1 MNSDWSMNKETYS
14 AGIPE
19 KIAQLIRRDYKKA
32 MLCPFPWCEDELQYK
47 LENIFTTL
55 QILSKTKERSRL
67 TDVTVNMTDVFKPH
81 VDCKNPRVVLVEGNP
96 AMGKTTYCQ
105 KLAHD
110 WSLSRIPSDSW
121 FPKVEILLLLKCREM
136 NAGIANFFEA
146 VDDQLLPKDVER
158 SEKENI
164 FSFIRNYQSKILLIL
179 DGLDELKDKD
189 LLLPL
194 IQGKELSNIYLLL
207 TARPEMGAKLRRY
220 CDSLLQIVG
229 YTKRDVNSYIDRYF
243 SNHSDTSLAEK
254 LKRQLAHDDQLK
266 DLTSSP
272 MNTALLCLVCEE
284 TNGTFPIKQTELYE
298 CLVSCAI
305 RRYFAKR
312 GVDLGEDDPS
322 ERCREQLNQLGKM
335 ALESLLVDRLYFSKA
350 EIKSKDL
357 LQLCFVT
364 REPSRSKMRPTECY
378 AFTHKT
384 FQEYF
389 AALYLANEVLTD
401 SKGSEALLLKV
412 SPVDNWQVWKFLFP
426 MVAKMDSER
435 GVFLVSCLGD
445 AFSRHSIPEVN
456 DITETTQFENS
467 IELTFSRSFSS
478 TIELNAPLHDFTR
491 SSSYIAVDN
500 ALDVIADCEDF
511 EEVLN
516 DCQRKMLV
524 KLGECIPLDNFK
536 MYIQSSRSLVA
547 FSEYL
552 SGSCTLTKLQIFDP
566 FQDRSKRGL
575 NALAQALHTNCVLTH
590 LDLAYNDIG
599 DETVVALGKALESNT
614 SLTFLDLS
622 IDPDWC
628 EEIGPSGASALARA
642 LLKNSTLKCLVLA
655 CNSIGDSG
663 ALAFANALRTNSSLT
678 QLNLF
683 ENDIGHLG
691 TKAICEA
698 LQSNHVMTHLILGC
712 NTIDDSGVEA
722 LAKALQSPAT
732 QLSGLHL
739 LKCEITSLGV
749 ETLAGALQTNRSLT
763 HLNLA
768 GSLRSCSARTAL
780 VRALQLNRTLT
791 HLNLSG
797 NRVSDTEAIL
807 LADTL
812 WIQNNTLAYLLLVA
826 NAIGAE
832 GKAKLELVNK
842 KGCVIDLG
850 PQNSLSP

>member
-1 MNSDWSMNKETYS
+1 MGKQDEEKDKR
-14 AGIPE
+14 GIPE
-19 KIAQLIRRDYKKA
+19 QIAQFIRRDYA
-32 MLCPFPWCEDELQYK
+32 SAVMCPFPWCEDELQFK

-55 QILSKTKERSRL
+55 HILSKRKERSRL
-67 TDVTVNMTDVFKPH
+67 TAVAVNMTDVFRQH
-81 VDCKNPRVVLVEGNP
+81 AECENPRVVLVEGNS
-96 AMGKTTYCQ
+96 AIGKTTHCQ

-110 WSLSRIPSDSW
+110 WFLSLIPSDSW
-121 FPKVEILLLLKCREM
+121 FPKVEILLLLKCRDM
-136 NAGIANFFEA
+136 NVRIANILEA
-146 VDDQLLPKDVER
+146 IDDQLLPKDAER
-158 SEKENI
+158 SEKENF
-164 FSFIRNYQSKILLIL
+164 FSFIHDNNQFRILLVL
-179 DGLDELKDKD
+179 DGLEELKNKD

-194 IQGKELSNIYLLL
+194 IQGKVLSDIYLLL
-207 TARPEMGAKLRRY
+207 TARPEMGAKVRRY

-229 YTKRDVNSYIDRYF
+229 YTADDVNSYIEKYF
-243 SNHSDTSLAEK
+243 CNQSDPSLAKK
-254 LKRQLAHDDQLK
+254 LKRQLAHNYKLSA
-266 DLTSSP
+266 LTSSP
-272 MNTALLCLVCEE
+272 MNTALLCLLCEE
-284 TNGTFPIKQTELYE
+284 TNGIFPIKQTELYE
-298 CLVSCAI
+298 RLVSCAI

-322 ERCREQLNQLGKM
+322 ERYREQLNQLGKM
-335 ALESLLVDRLYFSKA
+335 ALDSLLEDRLYFSKA
-350 EIKSKDL
+350 EIKSKDF

-364 REPSRSKMRPTECY
+364 REPSRSKMKPTECY
-378 AFTHKT
+378 AFTDKT

-389 AALYLANEVLTD
+389 AALYLANQVLTD
-401 SKGSEALLLKV
+401 SKGSEALVLKV
-412 SPVDNWQVWKFLFP
+412 SPVDNGQVRKFLFP
-426 MVAKMDSER
+426 LVARRDGER
-435 GVFLVSCLGD
+435 GVFLVSCLGA
-445 AFSRHSIPEVN
+445 AFSSHSLPEVN

-478 TIELNAPLHDFTR
+478 KLVLNAPLHDFTR

-524 KLGECIPLDNFK
+524 KLGECIPLDNFE

-552 SGSCTLTKLQIFDP
+552 SGSCMLTKLQIFDA
-566 FQDRSKRGL
+566 FKDRSNRGL
-575 NALAQALHTNCVLTH
+575 NALARAPNTNCVLTH

-599 DETVVALGKALESNT
+599 DEAVVALGKALESNT

-628 EEIGPSGASALARA
+628 EKIGPSGASALARA
-642 LLKNSTLKCLVLA
+642 PLKNSTLKCLVLA

-739 LKCEITSLGV
+739 VGCEITSLGV

-780 VRALQLNRTLT
+780 VRALQSNRTLT
-791 HLNLSG
+791 HLKLSR

-807 LADTL
+807 PADAL
-812 WIQNNTLAYLLLVA
+812 RNQNNTLAYFLLVA

-842 KGCVIDLG
+842 KACFIDLG
-850 PQNSLSP
+850 PQN